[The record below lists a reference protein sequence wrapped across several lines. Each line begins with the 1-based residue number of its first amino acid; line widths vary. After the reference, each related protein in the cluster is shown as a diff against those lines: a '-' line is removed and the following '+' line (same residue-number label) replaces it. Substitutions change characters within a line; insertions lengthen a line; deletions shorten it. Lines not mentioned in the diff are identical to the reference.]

1 MQRRENQENRGICCR
16 LVRFVV
22 VKLMAGQKEDKSVKK
37 KLYREQGFRVGYQ
50 NLRQAKQREDSEDN
64 AASLINTTSR
74 SEKERVDHVYHSYLY
89 FFNLHHPFQSYEFLL
104 KRSERRLR
112 LPLNT

>member
-37 KLYREQGFRVGYQ
+37 KLYREQGFRIGYQ
-50 NLRQAKQREDSEDN
+50 NLRQAKQRKDSEDN
-64 AASLINTTSR
+64 AANLITTTSR
-74 SEKERVDHVYHSYLY
+74 SEKERVIMYTTHTCIFLIYIILFKATSSY
-89 FFNLHHPFQSYEFLL
+89 
-104 KRSERRLR
+104 
-112 LPLNT
+112 

>member
-37 KLYREQGFRVGYQ
+37 KLDQEQGFGIWYQ

-64 AASLINTTSR
+64 AANPINTIR
-74 SEKERVDHVYHSYLY
+74 EREGDHAG
-89 FFNLHHPFQSYEFLL
+89 
-104 KRSERRLR
+104 
-112 LPLNT
+112 